1 MIQPDLSPIT
11 QKFEEFFTDKYSKE
25 FQILKNLYPE
35 KRSFYFSYK
44 ELHKYDHEFA
54 EKLIDNP
61 DAYLKAAELAL
72 ISMAGEE
79 KKNFEPHVRV
89 EEVETAEKTVLI
101 QDIGSEH
108 IHKLVSVTGVVTKR
122 AEIRPKVNVAI
133 YNCTNCGNT
142 EKVVMEKGVYIPD
155 VCSNCRKRTLEL
167 DEKASKFMNIQRA
180 EIQELLERVR
190 SGSPASHIELFLDDD
205 LCNTIIPGDTIEVVG
220 IVRLRQVGKSKDPIY
235 SKYIDVVSIRNT
247 QREFEEVE
255 LTKEDIKKIQEFARQ
270 PNVFDI
276 ITNSIA
282 PSIYGHREMKQ
293 AVALQ
298 LFGGNPDKILPE
310 GGRIRSDIHILLI
323 GDPGAAKTRMLQY
336 VTSLAP
342 KSIYVSGKSVSGVGL
357 CVDKDSLITLNDA
370 GMHKIGNYIENNW
383 HEEMQ
388 EAEGVVS
395 SPANTRVLTLNS
407 NFKADFGVVEK
418 FWKIQAPKR
427 LIYFRTHRGKE
438 LKLTPN
444 TPILVIDEGY
454 LKWKKAGDLNGKEYI
469 ATSRRT
475 QPLKGKLIPCISLL
489 SNENIRIPTNIS
501 KIVKK
506 ITDKLAEKN
515 KDLTEIAQRYGI
527 SRDRLYMWRSENHYQ
542 GIPLNLLKKMAHDA
556 GMSDVEICNEIDEVF
571 VRYGQNLKL
580 PKFINPDIAYLAG
593 LIAGDGNIYFEK
605 NDKNSAQVRFHSTD
619 HKLLMEAS
627 RIIKENFGLNTH
639 LSESSDRIP
648 SICVSS
654 VVIAE
659 LLEKLGVPSGEKSHK
674 IDIPPL
680 LVSSGEECV
689 KSFIRGLF
697 DTDGYVSDS
706 KVGSPSI
713 GFTTT
718 SKELAQKMI
727 LVLEWWGIVA
737 KVRIRNKI
745 GQKTRINNRT
755 VETKKLQYQLE
766 IRGIENLKQFR
777 DEIGFFRNDKK
788 EKLNSV
794 INKSSQKA
802 NPNLDV
808 VPVSLFIK
816 DIKKKYCLKGMR
828 LTYKKQPSRR
838 KLFEIASRLPEIPEK
853 KALIDLS
860 NSDIY
865 WDKIA
870 EHKFVPSDSEWVYD
884 LTVKNAHAFLANGIY
899 VHNTASAEKDDLGE
913 GWTLKAGALV
923 LASGGLAAVD
933 EFDKIDD
940 TERAALHEVMESG
953 TVSVAKAGIVAKFK
967 AKTSILAAAN
977 PKFGRFDPNQLIA
990 IQFDIP
996 PTLQSRFDLI
1006 FPIRDVIDE
1015 SSDRKLARYLLETH
1029 KNAAENIIPES
1040 KEEKVDT
1047 DFLRKYIAYARKN
1060 IKPKLSPEAQNR
1072 IESFYVQLRE
1082 MGKRQGAVPI
1092 TPRQIEGIIRLSE
1105 ASAKSR
1111 LSEVVELRDAEL
1123 AISLMEYVLKEIALD
1138 RSTGA
1143 INIDMIATGQP
1154 KSKQQQYYD
1163 LYGALREL
1171 SKQFDP
1177 IPKEKIYEEGINN
1190 LKLEERTIRMILDE
1204 MLKKGEIFEP
1214 KPGHFK
1220 IVHTYE

>member
-79 KKNFEPHVRV
+79 KKNFEPHVRI
-89 EEVETAEKTVLI
+89 EEVETGEKTVLI

-108 IHKLVSVTGVVTKR
+108 IHRLISVTGVVTKR
-122 AEIRPKVNVAI
+122 ADIRPRVNVAI

-155 VCSNCRKRTLEL
+155 ACSNCRKRTLEL
-167 DEKASKFMNIQRA
+167 DEKASRFMNIQRA

-205 LCNTIIPGDTIEVVG
+205 LCNTIIPGDTIEIVG
-220 IVRLRQVGKSKDPIY
+220 IVRLRQVGKAKDPIY
-235 SKYIDVVSIRNT
+235 AKYIDVVSIRNT

-255 LTKEDIKKIQEFARQ
+255 LTKEDIKKIEEFARQ

-298 LFGGNPDKILPE
+298 LFGGNPDKVLPE

-323 GDPGAAKTRMLQY
+323 GDPGAAKSRMLQY

-357 CVDKDSLITLNDA
+357 
-370 GMHKIGNYIENNW
+370 
-383 HEEMQ
+383 
-388 EAEGVVS
+388 
-395 SPANTRVLTLNS
+395 
-407 NFKADFGVVEK
+407 
-418 FWKIQAPKR
+418 
-427 LIYFRTHRGKE
+427 
-438 LKLTPN
+438 
-444 TPILVIDEGY
+444 
-454 LKWKKAGDLNGKEYI
+454 
-469 ATSRRT
+469 
-475 QPLKGKLIPCISLL
+475 
-489 SNENIRIPTNIS
+489 
-501 KIVKK
+501 
-506 ITDKLAEKN
+506 
-515 KDLTEIAQRYGI
+515 
-527 SRDRLYMWRSENHYQ
+527 
-542 GIPLNLLKKMAHDA
+542 
-556 GMSDVEICNEIDEVF
+556 
-571 VRYGQNLKL
+571 
-580 PKFINPDIAYLAG
+580 
-593 LIAGDGNIYFEK
+593 
-605 NDKNSAQVRFHSTD
+605 
-619 HKLLMEAS
+619 
-627 RIIKENFGLNTH
+627 
-639 LSESSDRIP
+639 
-648 SICVSS
+648 
-654 VVIAE
+654 
-659 LLEKLGVPSGEKSHK
+659 
-674 IDIPPL
+674 
-680 LVSSGEECV
+680 
-689 KSFIRGLF
+689 
-697 DTDGYVSDS
+697 
-706 KVGSPSI
+706 
-713 GFTTT
+713 
-718 SKELAQKMI
+718 
-727 LVLEWWGIVA
+727 
-737 KVRIRNKI
+737 
-745 GQKTRINNRT
+745 
-755 VETKKLQYQLE
+755 
-766 IRGIENLKQFR
+766 
-777 DEIGFFRNDKK
+777 
-788 EKLNSV
+788 
-794 INKSSQKA
+794 
-802 NPNLDV
+802 
-808 VPVSLFIK
+808 
-816 DIKKKYCLKGMR
+816 
-828 LTYKKQPSRR
+828 
-838 KLFEIASRLPEIPEK
+838 
-853 KALIDLS
+853 
-860 NSDIY
+860 
-865 WDKIA
+865 
-870 EHKFVPSDSEWVYD
+870 
-884 LTVKNAHAFLANGIY
+884 
-899 VHNTASAEKDDLGE
+899 TASAERDDLGE

-923 LASGGLAAVD
+923 LASGGLAGVD

-967 AKTSILAAAN
+967 ARTSILAAAN

-1029 KNAAENIIPES
+1029 KNAADNIIPEA
-1040 KEEKVDT
+1040 KEERVDS

-1163 LYGALREL
+1163 LYGAMREL

-1190 LKLEERTIRMILDE
+1190 LKLEERTVRMILDE